1 MISTEKLASIREQ
14 FPVTKRQLYLD
25 SGHQT
30 PLSSSVRDALVSF
43 LTEGYEMAG
52 PKPVWVRRV
61 EETRANV
68 ARFFNASPSEIA
80 FTKNT
85 SEGLNI
91 AANAVPLEAGDNVV
105 LIEGDHPNN
114 AYAWLNLKSKGVEV
128 RFVPLKDS
136 EIATAETF
144 EPFIDKRTKVITLSH
159 VTFHAGQVHDLASI
173 GKLCKERG
181 IYLVVDAMQSVGVI
195 PLDVK
200 ALNISV
206 MAAGTHKG
214 LLVPQGLGVLYV
226 ADGLDELRP
235 AYLAMSS
242 MLNPPADYIARPEDM
257 AVRKDAL
264 RFEFGNVNLPDLH
277 ALDAAIKLIESVGV
291 SEIQKH
297 VNELGD
303 RLLSE
308 MEALDITVVGPR
320 ASGQRNH
327 IYVLELPVAEWADF
341 FARNNIRVSPE
352 RGGIRVSLAMFN
364 TVEDIE
370 RLVEVIRIG
379 LLNKTRRPTAAQ
391 MD

>member
-1 MISTEKLASIREQ
+1 MIATEKLASIREQ

-30 PLSSSVRDALVSF
+30 PLSLPVRDALYSF

-114 AYAWLNLKSKGVEV
+114 AYAWLNLKRKGVEV
-128 RFVPLKDS
+128 RFVPLKDN
-136 EIATAETF
+136 EIATAKTF
-144 EPFIDKRTKVITLSH
+144 EPFIDERTKVITLSH
-159 VTFHAGQVHDLASI
+159 VTFHAGQVHDLMSI
-173 GKLCKERG
+173 GKLCKDRG

-195 PLDVK
+195 PVDVK

-206 MAAGTHKG
+206 LAAGTHKG
-214 LLVPQGLGVLYV
+214 LLVPQGLGLLYV

-264 RFEFGNVNLPDLH
+264 RFEFGNINLPDLH

-291 SEIQKH
+291 SNIQKH
-297 VNELGD
+297 VSELGD
-303 RLLSE
+303 QLLSQ
-308 MEALDITVVGPR
+308 LDELDVKVVGPR
-320 ASGQRNH
+320 ERGQRNH
-327 IYVLELPVAEWADF
+327 IYVLDLPVQKWADY
-341 FARNNIRVSPE
+341 FARNDVRVSPE
-352 RGGIRVSLAMFN
+352 RGGIRISLAMFN
-364 TVEDIE
+364 TSDDIK
-370 RLVEVIRIG
+370 RLVDVIRKG
-379 LLNKTRRPTAAQ
+379 LRETTAAAVAQ
-391 MD
+391 VD

>member
-1 MISTEKLASIREQ
+1 MIATEKLASVREQ

-25 SGHQT
+25 SAHQT
-30 PLSSSVRDALVSF
+30 PLSLPVRDALYSF

-114 AYAWLNLKSKGVEV
+114 AYAWLNLKRKGVEV
-128 RFVPLKDS
+128 RFVPLKDN
-136 EIATAETF
+136 EIAAAKTF
-144 EPFIDKRTKVITLSH
+144 EPFIDERTKVVTLSH

-195 PLDVK
+195 PVDVK

-206 MAAGTHKG
+206 LAAGTHKG
-214 LLVPQGLGVLYV
+214 LLVPQGLGILYV

-235 AYLAMSS
+235 AYIAMSS
-242 MLNPPADYIARPEDM
+242 MLNPPADYIARAEDM

-264 RFEFGNVNLPDLH
+264 RFEFGNINLPDLH

-291 SEIQKH
+291 SNIQKH
-297 VNELGD
+297 VTALGD
-303 RLLSE
+303 QLLSE
-308 MEALDITVVGPR
+308 LDKLDVKVVGPR
-320 ASGQRNH
+320 ERGQRNH
-327 IYVLELPVAEWADF
+327 IYVLDLPVQKWADH
-341 FARNNIRVSPE
+341 FARNDVRVSPE
-352 RGGIRVSLAMFN
+352 RGGIRISLAVFN
-364 TVEDIE
+364 TADDIK
-370 RLVEVIRIG
+370 RLVDVIRTG
-379 LLNKTRRPTAAQ
+379 LRETTAAAVAQ
-391 MD
+391 VD

>member
-1 MISTEKLASIREQ
+1 MNATEKLAFVREQ

-25 SGHQT
+25 SAHQT
-30 PLSSSVRDALVSF
+30 PLSLPVRDALYSF

-61 EETRANV
+61 EQTRANV

-114 AYAWLNLKSKGVEV
+114 AYAWLNLKRKGVEV
-128 RFVPLKDS
+128 RFVPLKDN
-136 EIATAETF
+136 EIATAKTF
-144 EPFIDKRTKVITLSH
+144 EPFIDERTKVVTLSH

-173 GKLCKERG
+173 GKLCKDRS

-195 PLDVK
+195 PVDVK
-200 ALNISV
+200 ALNMSV
-206 MAAGTHKG
+206 LAAGTHKG

-242 MLNPPADYIARPEDM
+242 MLNPPADYIARQEDM

-291 SEIQKH
+291 SNIQKH
-297 VNELGD
+297 VTELGD
-303 RLLSE
+303 QLLSE
-308 MEALDITVVGPR
+308 LDELDVKVVGPR
-320 ASGQRNH
+320 ERGQRNH
-327 IYVLELPVAEWADF
+327 IYVLDLPVQKWADH
-341 FARNNIRVSPE
+341 FARNDVRVSPE
-352 RGGIRVSLAMFN
+352 RGGIRISLAMFN
-364 TVEDIE
+364 TADDIK
-370 RLVEVIRIG
+370 RLVDVIHTG
-379 LLNKTRRPTAAQ
+379 LRETSAAVVAQ
-391 MD
+391 VD

>member
-1 MISTEKLASIREQ
+1 MISPEKLAAVREQ

-25 SGHQT
+25 SAHQT
-30 PLSSSVRDALVSF
+30 PLSLSVREALLSF
-43 LTEGYEMAG
+43 LNEGYEMAG
-52 PKPVWVRRV
+52 PKPVWVRRA

-114 AYAWLNLKSKGVEV
+114 AYAWLNLKRKGVEV
-128 RFVPLKDS
+128 RFAPLKDN
-136 EIATAETF
+136 EVATAKTF
-144 EPFIDKRTKVITLSH
+144 EPFIDERTKVVTLSH
-159 VTFHAGQVHDLASI
+159 VTFHAGQVHDLTSI

-181 IYLVVDAMQSVGVI
+181 LYLVVDAMQSVGVI

-206 MAAGTHKG
+206 LAAGTHKG

-226 ADGLDELRP
+226 ADGLDQLQP
-235 AYLAMSS
+235 AYVAMSS
-242 MLNPPADYIARPEDM
+242 MLNPPADYIARPEDI

-277 ALDAAIKLIESVGV
+277 ALDAAIRLIDSVGV
-291 SEIQKH
+291 PEIQQH

-303 RLLSE
+303 TLL
-308 MEALDITVVGPR
+308 AKLDELRVSVVGPR
-320 ASGQRNH
+320 ERGQRNH
-327 IYVLELPVAEWADF
+327 IYVLDLPVEMWADY
-341 FARNNIRVSPE
+341 FARNDVRVSPE

-364 TVEDIE
+364 TAEDIE
-370 RLVEVIRIG
+370 RLASVIRAG
-379 LLNKTRRPTAAQ
+379 QKENMQSVALQL
-391 MD
+391 D

>member
-1 MISTEKLASIREQ
+1 MIATEKLASVREQ

-25 SGHQT
+25 SAHQT
-30 PLSSSVRDALVSF
+30 PLSLPVRDALYSF

-61 EETRANV
+61 EQTRANV

-114 AYAWLNLKSKGVEV
+114 AYAWLNLKRKGVEV
-128 RFVPLKDS
+128 RFVPLKDN
-136 EIATAETF
+136 EIATAKTF
-144 EPFIDKRTKVITLSH
+144 EPFIDERTKVVTLSH

-173 GKLCKERG
+173 GKLCKDRS

-195 PLDVK
+195 PVDVK

-206 MAAGTHKG
+206 LAAGTHKG

-242 MLNPPADYIARPEDM
+242 MLNPPADYIARQEDM

-291 SEIQKH
+291 SNIQKH
-297 VNELGD
+297 VTELGD
-303 RLLSE
+303 QLLSE
-308 MEALDITVVGPR
+308 LDELDLKVVGPR
-320 ASGQRNH
+320 ERGQRNH
-327 IYVLELPVAEWADF
+327 IYVLDLPVQKWADH
-341 FARNNIRVSPE
+341 FARNDVRVSPE
-352 RGGIRVSLAMFN
+352 RGGIRISLAMFN
-364 TVEDIE
+364 TVDDIK
-370 RLVEVIRIG
+370 RLVDVIHTG
-379 LLNKTRRPTAAQ
+379 LRETSAAVVAQ
-391 MD
+391 VD

>member
-1 MISTEKLASIREQ
+1 MNATEKLASVREQ

-25 SGHQT
+25 SAHQT
-30 PLSSSVRDALVSF
+30 PLSLPVRDALYSF

-61 EETRANV
+61 EETRENV

-114 AYAWLNLKSKGVEV
+114 AYAWLNLKRKRVEV
-128 RFVPLKDS
+128 RFVPLKDN
-136 EIATAETF
+136 EIATAKTF
-144 EPFIDKRTKVITLSH
+144 EPFIDERTKVVTLSH

-173 GKLCKERG
+173 GKLCKDRG

-195 PLDVK
+195 PVDVK

-206 MAAGTHKG
+206 LAAGTHKG

-242 MLNPPADYIARPEDM
+242 MLNPPADYIARQEDM

-291 SEIQKH
+291 SNIQKH
-297 VNELGD
+297 VTELGD
-303 RLLSE
+303 QLLSE
-308 MEALDITVVGPR
+308 LDELDVKVVGPR
-320 ASGQRNH
+320 ERGQRNH
-327 IYVLELPVAEWADF
+327 IYVLDLPVEKWADH
-341 FARNNIRVSPE
+341 FARNDVRVSPE
-352 RGGIRVSLAMFN
+352 RGGIRISLAMFN
-364 TVEDIE
+364 TADDIK
-370 RLVEVIRIG
+370 RLVDVIHTG
-379 LLNKTRRPTAAQ
+379 LRETSAAVVAQ
-391 MD
+391 VD